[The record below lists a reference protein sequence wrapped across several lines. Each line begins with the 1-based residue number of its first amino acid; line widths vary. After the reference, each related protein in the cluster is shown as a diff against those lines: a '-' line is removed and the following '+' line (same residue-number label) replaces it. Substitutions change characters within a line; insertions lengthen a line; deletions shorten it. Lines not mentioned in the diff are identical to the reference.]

1 MRKIWTWALVLWA
14 ACMPIVAE
22 ESLSAGEARELLKQY
37 QLQLE
42 ELESGI
48 SAYREELGSIS
59 EQAKARSN
67 QYTVRSSETM
77 GIVRLTRIDDQGVP
91 RLYMFNKMEFISR
104 KDNANL
110 QVGCLSK
117 MIWVWATGIP
127 WNPAAA
133 ASA

>member
-1 MRKIWTWALVLWA
+1 M
-14 ACMPIVAE
+14 
-22 ESLSAGEARELLKQY
+22 LKQY

-110 QVGCLSK
+110 QLACLSK

-133 ASA
+133 ASAEHSLARTEVELDCRQFLYLRYAPCDWKSCTG

>member
-42 ELESGI
+42 ELESGMLI
-48 SAYREELGSIS
+48 ERNWAAYLSR
-59 EQAKARSN
+59 QARSN

-91 RLYMFNKMEFISR
+91 
-104 KDNANL
+104 
-110 QVGCLSK
+110 GCTCSIKWIYLSER
-117 MIWVWATGIP
+117 
-127 WNPAAA
+127 
-133 ASA
+133 

>member
-1 MRKIWTWALVLWA
+1 MDLGFIPLGSVHAH
-14 ACMPIVAE
+14 CAE

-67 QYTVRSSETM
+67 QYTSQKQRNY
-77 GIVRLTRIDDQGVP
+77 G
-91 RLYMFNKMEFISR
+91 N
-104 KDNANL
+104 
-110 QVGCLSK
+110 
-117 MIWVWATGIP
+117 
-127 WNPAAA
+127 
-133 ASA
+133 SAPHSHR